1 MPRRRKTM
9 TGQTAMPVKPVTG
22 AGYGQGVA
30 QSRLQQ
36 QMPAP
41 RATVPTIQARS
52 GPSAQPRVATP
63 PVAPAGATP
72 QTASAP
78 ARPDLMQIAQQLR
91 GQAGILSA
99 PTARPSEPVT
109 AGLPLG
115 PGPGPQALAQ
125 PYGNPIGDVLRRVAR
140 ATGDTHLEQLIMR
153 SRL

>member
-52 GPSAQPRVATP
+52 GPSAQPRVPIPPATSS
-63 PVAPAGATP
+63 APAP
-72 QTASAP
+72 QTVSAP
-78 ARPDLMQIAQQLR
+78 ARPDLMQLAEQLR
-91 GQAGILSA
+91 GQTGVLSA
-99 PTARPSEPVT
+99 PTVRPDEPVT
-109 AGLPLG
+109 AGLPIG
-115 PGPGPQALAQ
+115 PGAGPQALGQ
-125 PYGNPIGDVLRRVAR
+125 SYGSPIADVLRRVAK
-140 ATGDTHLEQLIMR
+140 ATGDPYVEQLLMR
-153 SRL
+153 SGL